1 VIGPEVPRIPV
12 AAVLAEI
19 PLVVTNILAIVS
31 AIGAVVVQVPA
42 IAADVPT
49 VVMDILTVVT
59 DVSALVGHLTRGHRG
74 GRRNLSGQS
83 RRRHGNYCQSQQNST
98 HKNLGSGYA

>member
-1 VIGPEVPRIPV
+1 
-12 AAVLAEI
+12 
-19 PLVVTNILAIVS
+19 
-31 AIGAVVVQVPA
+31 
-42 IAADVPT
+42 
-49 VVMDILTVVT
+49 MDILTVVT

-83 RRRHGNYCQSQQNST
+83 RRRHSNYCQSQQTST